1 MMTPISERGRRE
13 NCVGKRTQKKWDVR
27 TGTPLPGALKM
38 KVLPFFLSKIRLHC
52 KSRSEARMR
61 QREMPSAP
69 HSLFFLGSL
78 GLPDLRSLLFLPL
91 FWKLGRSAKE
101 GGRERDIATGEN
113 FSCLG
118 GGRKGGGGEAP
129 PEIECRAK
137 ERGSR
142 G

>member
-61 QREMPSAP
+61 QREMPAAP
-69 HSLFFLGSL
+69 HSLFFSSVHLDFLTSDPFSSFPSFGSSVDRRKREEERETS
-78 GLPDLRSLLFLPL
+78 LPVKISHA
-91 FWKLGRSAKE
+91 SA
-101 GGRERDIATGEN
+101 GGE
-113 FSCLG
+113 
-118 GGRKGGGGEAP
+118 KGGGGTV
-129 PEIECRAK
+129 RN
-137 ERGSR
+137 
-142 G
+142 